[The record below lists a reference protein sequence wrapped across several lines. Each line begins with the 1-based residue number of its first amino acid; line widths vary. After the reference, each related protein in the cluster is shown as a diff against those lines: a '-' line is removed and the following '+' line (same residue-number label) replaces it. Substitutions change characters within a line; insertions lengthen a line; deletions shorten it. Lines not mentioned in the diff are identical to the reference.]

1 MNSMDCTTVIGVVA
15 GILTTISFL
24 PQVIKA
30 WKTKQTKDISMGM
43 YSIFVTGV
51 ALWLVYGI
59 AIRDF
64 PVIAANAVTFI
75 LAGSV
80 LVMKILYK

>member
-1 MNSMDCTTVIGVVA
+1 MNYITILGVVA

-30 WKTKQTKDISMGM
+30 WKTKQTKDISMSM
-43 YSIFVTGV
+43 YSIFVIGV
-51 ALWLVYGI
+51 ALWLIYGF
-59 AIRDF
+59 AINDL
-64 PVIAANAVTFI
+64 PVILANAVTLV

-80 LVMKILYK
+80 LIMKIKYK

>member
-1 MNSMDCTTVIGVVA
+1 MNWITLLGVVA

-30 WKTKQTKDISMGM
+30 WKTKQTKDISLGM

-51 ALWLVYGI
+51 ALWLIYGF
-59 AIRDF
+59 AINDL
-64 PVIAANAVTFI
+64 PVILANAVTLV
-75 LAGSV
+75 LAGFV
-80 LVMKILYK
+80 LIMKIKYK